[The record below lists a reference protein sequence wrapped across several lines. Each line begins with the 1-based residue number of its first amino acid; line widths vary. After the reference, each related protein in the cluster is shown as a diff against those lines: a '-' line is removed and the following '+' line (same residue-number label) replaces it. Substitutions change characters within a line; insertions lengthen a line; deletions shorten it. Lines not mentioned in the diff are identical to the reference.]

1 MHRVSHSDQIMS
13 NQTLFS
19 YHIIACYII
28 ILLVRISVCH
38 FWYVTKRNVLG
49 PISSPYRSCICCS
62 RVSWKHMKHMKHMK
76 KFKMHLDCHQAS
88 KTSNLLRQFWR
99 EIVRLKIKALVR
111 ISEITDWWL
120 WGKYCGYTIFFWM
133 LNSLKL
139 IT

>member
-13 NQTLFS
+13 NQTSFS

-28 ILLVRISVCH
+28 ILKVKISVCH

-49 PISSPYRSCICCS
+49 PISSPIGAAFAVQESHGR
-62 RVSWKHMKHMKHMK
+62 RKHVK

-111 ISEITDWWL
+111 ISKITDWWL